1 MKKTIL
7 YTAVLVGL
15 AHPAYATTTCAP
27 CQLVMVQIDEKCK
40 LPSCTEEDFW
50 LLMEKI
56 PSFVPEAASQAV
68 TEVID
73 TYGTSIWQLYYS
85 GDDVSTICEALEL
98 CPDTSDCTGCTNCT
112 SDTDW
117 IPVSAGYMKKTERT
131 CSCNTCKETT
141 SYQCGP
147 RYYGSPSDTTSG
159 CSPCPPFNN
168 EIPGLSD
175 AGSTLI
181 TSCYILAGTPLSD
194 STGSFIYTGKC
205 NYSLSPRPPHPNE

>member
-15 AHPAYATTTCAP
+15 AHPTYATTTCTP
-27 CQLVMVQIDEKCK
+27 CQLIMVQIDEKCK

-50 LLMEKI
+50 LLMEKT
-56 PSFVPEAASQAV
+56 PLFVPEAARQDV
-68 TEVID
+68 TETIE

-85 GDDVSTICEALEL
+85 GDDVSTICETLGL

-117 IPVSAGYMKKTERT
+117 SEIELGYQKKTERT

-141 SYQCGP
+141 SYRCAP
-147 RYYGSPSDTTSG
+147 NFYGSPSDTTSG
-159 CSPCPPFNN
+159 CSPCPRPTG
-168 EIPGLSD
+168 IPVNSD

-181 TSCYILAGTPLSD
+181 TSCYIPAGLPYSD
-194 STGSFIYTGKC
+194 STGTFIYTEKC
-205 NYSLSPRPPHPNE
+205 YYSNTRPPHPNE